1 MNRSI
6 AARWCAAVVTMTS
19 LTLALT
25 VGTAVAGASAAP
37 APLRVRA
44 NGTSTSILVKWSRPP
59 GVAVRRY
66 VVSSRPLNRSCVT
79 AATSCYVRGL
89 RPGKFYSFRVK
100 AETALG
106 TSAWSSP
113 SDRVRVDKVGTYF
126 VNTVASAGARVSK
139 YVTAFSNTTT
149 KAKEKSDLAKI
160 SEAYALFSKSLIRE
174 TWPSAAKSDLSAFIA
189 TVHTLGIDTVDSLKA
204 DSVVNQSETYYMLTN
219 QTNIEVLNEAK
230 VRSALALPQVIIPP
244 IAGTPTAVALGTSE
258 TVHDFDGDALGVT
271 VSQTVDPATA
281 LSDTDLPSSGDRF
294 VAVELT
300 ISNTSSQEIQDDANS
315 ATVVTGSDGETYT
328 ANFAGVTECTNFE
341 EEIGYVDLKPGDNAT
356 GCVVFQLP
364 TSVTVQSISFSLAPG
379 YLDTAEWSS

>member
-1 MNRSI
+1 
-6 AARWCAAVVTMTS
+6 MTS